1 LERHKS
7 KVEKYEL
14 RQHQKTLD
22 LTAELHH
29 LYKEE
34 LKMSTQLQASAK
46 SNALKKKKMESEM
59 KHLMRVQEQN
69 FAVEQLINNIHL
81 EKKNLRKA
89 QKDKIDLDF
98 ASQFSQ

>member
-1 LERHKS
+1 
-7 KVEKYEL
+7 
-14 RQHQKTLD
+14 
-22 LTAELHH
+22 
-29 LYKEE
+29 
-34 LKMSTQLQASAK
+34 
-46 SNALKKKKMESEM
+46 M